1 MKRNLY
7 LILSLLVIPFL
18 TYSQS
23 RDYFKNNILELD
35 PIEGIYDADIYK
47 QGANAFQTFPETYE
61 TSTKLTIARIG
72 ENKFSI
78 NGGRPN
84 DYIERVGETNVY
96 NYWNHW
102 DAVGWVKTR
111 FYLLNSGRTFE
122 WRFEVPDN
130 QLRSDLGRNYQH
142 GIRVIFRYNCV
153 KEYPTTSM
161 YLEAVE
167 EAIRIEQERQRQQ
180 EIEATNPTEWTG
192 SGFALNN
199 GYFVTNYHVI
209 ENAKSIVVKGI
220 KGDFNNAYNAEV
232 VTTDKYNDL
241 ALLKI
246 NDSRFTGFGT
256 IPYKV
261 KTNTSEVGE
270 DVFVLGY
277 PLTSTMGDEIKLT
290 TGVISSKTGF
300 QGDVSL
306 YQISAP
312 VQPGNSGGPLFDSKG
327 NLIGIV
333 NSKHTGAES
342 VGYAIKASYLSNL
355 VESFVSS
362 SILPSNNTISS
373 QPLTEK
379 VKAVKNF
386 VFMVECSK
394 QQ

>member
-35 PIEGIYDADIYK
+35 PIEGIYDADIFK

-61 TSTKLTIARIG
+61 TSTKLTITRIG

-78 NGGRPN
+78 SGGRPN

-96 NYWNHW
+96 NYWNYW
-102 DAVGWVKTR
+102 DAAGWVRTR
-111 FYLLNSGRTFE
+111 FYLLNSGRSFE
-122 WRFEVPDN
+122 WRFEVPDT
-130 QLRSDLGRNYQH
+130 QLKSDLGRNYQY
-142 GIRVIFRYNCV
+142 GIRVMFRYNCV

-161 YLEAVE
+161 YLEAEE

-180 EIEATNPTEWTG
+180 EIEAAKQTEWSG

-199 GYFVTNYHVI
+199 GYFVTNYHVV
-209 ENAKSIVVKGI
+209 EDANSITIKGV
-220 KGDFNNAYNAEV
+220 KGDFNTAFDAEIV
-232 VTTDKYNDL
+232 ATDKYNDL

-246 NDSRFTGFGT
+246 NDSRFTGFGS
-256 IPYKV
+256 IPYKL
-261 KTNTSEVGE
+261 KTNTSDVGE
-270 DVFVLGY
+270 EVFVLGY

-333 NSKHTGAES
+333 SSKHIGAEN
-342 VGYAIKASYLSNL
+342 VGYAIKTSYLMNL
-355 VESFVSS
+355 VESAVSS
-362 SILPSNNTISS
+362 SIIPGNNSISGL
-373 QPLTEK
+373 PLTEK
-379 VKAVKNF
+379 VKSVKDF
-386 VFMVECSK
+386 VFFIECSK
-394 QQ
+394 D